1 MCIRDRDNA
10 MENAREKTAAV
21 VLAAG
26 KGKRMNSDIPKQY
39 MMLREKPVIYY
50 ALKAFEDSF
59 IDEIIL
65 VTEQGEEAYC
75 REEIVERYHFTKVRK
90 IVPGGAERYFS
101 VANGLEAVSEDLS
114 LIHIS
119 PPKRQARRRR
129 PLEHRHRR
137 TARRIPET
145 SNPGLLTAVY
155 IRRMQ

>member
-1 MCIRDRDNA
+1 

-101 VANGLEAVSEDLS
+101 VANGLEAF
-114 LIHIS
+114 
-119 PPKRQARRRR
+119 
-129 PLEHRHRR
+129 RR
-137 TARRIPET
+137 TVPIYLSMT
-145 SNPGLLTAVY
+145 GPGLLSQ
-155 IRRMQ
+155 RRFFRLRLKP

>member
-1 MCIRDRDNA
+1 

-90 IVPGGAERYFS
+90 IVPGGSGAVFQRGEW
-101 VANGLEAVSEDLS
+101 LEAVSEDCAYIFIHDGPGPLS
-114 LIHIS
+114 
-119 PPKRQARRRR
+119 QRRFFRLR
-129 PLEHRHRR
+129 LKP
-137 TARRIPET
+137 
-145 SNPGLLTAVY
+145 
-155 IRRMQ
+155 